1 MTSLHTQTI
10 DNQLKLVYIRHCLIK
25 SIMKNYKKFR
35 LCSKSLFLTYPKID
49 ISVIEV
55 KEQLEKILIR
65 YKISEYA
72 IAKELHKDGT
82 PHIHAWIK
90 VIKKIDSTNNRLL
103 DLTKDNKTHHGEYE
117 NAKKDKSSMEY
128 VLKGLNE
135 PSTFEYVVSDG
146 IKARLT
152 AEGTLKGVESA
163 MIDLAEKGLIH
174 EALELYKKER
184 PRDYLNKHTII
195 RKNLT
200 DMAMVKSGLIKPKFN
215 LKDYYIEPN
224 LQNIIE
230 NYDRTKTLILMGEA
244 GTGKTQFL
252 QTFIKESLGLNPLVI
267 NNLDSLRFFKDELH
281 NAILLD
287 DCGNWDDKSRED
299 IIKLID
305 SEGPTTHNIKH
316 GSIIIQKPT
325 PRFLVLNP
333 PLPLALSKGDKAI
346 QRRIV
351 LHKLN
356 KSLIPT
362 VVNNQ

>member
-1 MTSLHTQTI
+1 MPSLHTQTSE
-10 DNQLKLVYIRHCLIK
+10 NQLKLIYLSHCHLK
-25 SIMKNYKKFR
+25 EIMKNYKRFR
-35 LCSKSLFLTYPKID
+35 LCSKSLFLTYPKLD
-49 ISVIEV
+49 ISVKEA
-55 KEQLEKILIR
+55 KEQLEKVLIN

-90 VIKKIDSTNNRLL
+90 LTKKIDTTNNRLL
-103 DLTKDNKTHHGEYE
+103 DLTKENETHHGEYE

-128 VLKGLNE
+128 VLKSINE
-135 PSTFEYVVSDG
+135 QETFEYVVSDG

-152 AEGTLKGVESA
+152 EEGTIKCVESA
-163 MIDLAEKGLIH
+163 MIDLAEKGLIN

-184 PRDYLNKHTII
+184 PRDYLNKHRLI
-195 RKNLT
+195 RNNLT
-200 DMAMVKSGLIKPKFN
+200 DMAIVKSGLIKPKFN
-215 LKDYYIEPN
+215 LKDYYIEPK
-224 LQNIIE
+224 LKKIID
-230 NYDRTKTLILMGEA
+230 NYDKTKTLILIGEA

-252 QTFIKESLGLNPLVI
+252 QTFIKEALGLNPLVI

-287 DCGNWDDKSRED
+287 DCGNWDNKSRED

-316 GSIIIQKPT
+316 GSILIQKPT

-333 PLPLALSKGDKAI
+333 PIPYALNKTDKAI

-351 LHKLN
+351 LHNLN

-362 VVNNQ
+362 LINNK